1 MADRRPWPSSKPPEE
16 AVSIAVKRARA
27 LKRVSS
33 PELHAFLV
41 GLRTAQVA
49 AEDLAEETYGVAD
62 AATDEQRA
70 KGMARAGGN
79 KAAAARIG
87 ALFDAVIAE
96 AMVPG
101 PPSRRGIRKLMQHLV
116 GSKP

>member
-33 PELHAFLV
+33 TELQAFLV
-41 GLRTAQVA
+41 GLRTALVA
-49 AEDLAEETYGVAD
+49 AEDLAEETYHMAD
-62 AATDEQRA
+62 AAIGDQRA
-70 KGMARAGGN
+70 AGVARAGGN

-87 ALFDAVIAE
+87 ALFDAAAAE
-96 AMVPG
+96 AAA
-101 PPSRRGIRKLMQHLV
+101 PPTRRGIRKLLQHLA
-116 GSKP
+116 GSKQ

>member
-33 PELHAFLV
+33 AEVQAFLV

-49 AEDLAEETYGVAD
+49 AEDLAEETYSVAD
-62 AATDEQRA
+62 AATGDRRA
-70 KGMARAGGN
+70 EAVSRAGGI

-87 ALFDAVIAE
+87 ALFDATGVE
-96 AMVPG
+96 APA
-101 PPSRRGIRKLMQHLV
+101 PPTRRGIRKLIQHLT
-116 GSKP
+116 GGGT

>member
-16 AVSIAVKRARA
+16 AVSIAMKRARA

-33 PELHAFLV
+33 AEIQAYLA

-62 AATDEQRA
+62 AATGELRA
-70 KGMARAGGN
+70 EAVARAGGS
-79 KAAAARIG
+79 KAAATRID
-87 ALFDAVIAE
+87 AIFDAAAAE
-96 AMVPG
+96 AAA
-101 PPSRRGIRKLMQHLV
+101 PPTRRGIRKLIKHLT
-116 GSKP
+116 GGGT